1 MALASDAGMLGVYV
15 AFRIQELFTNL
26 LHFWCTFAPKVHQA
40 RKDGALLV
48 HFGQGQGQAEA
59 PETKGKGESDSGSTD
74 PDGENNQEDEE
85 EGDSTRDRCKNRW
98 LPDELLSYLEKCDR
112 KDTTEAVNRLVKRD
126 KAGRFQLCLESNW
139 WKETHQKFD
148 AVKGKDKALGYTLT
162 RAKAACGG
170 QEGLDKALST
180 GEVRQVTE
188 NGTTFHVF
196 KAGFVFF
203 PFRSLLCFLLH
214 AMQEIMGVQ
223 EFKDYVQGYALSL
236 LPPTSALPN
245 DPAGNSSGTA
255 ALALS
260 DQVLAALN
268 W

>member
-1 MALASDAGMLGVYV
+1 M
-15 AFRIQELFTNL
+15 
-26 LHFWCTFAPKVHQA
+26 
-40 RKDGALLV
+40 
-48 HFGQGQGQAEA
+48 
-59 PETKGKGESDSGSTD
+59 
-74 PDGENNQEDEE
+74 
-85 EGDSTRDRCKNRW
+85 
-98 LPDELLSYLEKCDR
+98 
-112 KDTTEAVNRLVKRD
+112 NRLVKRD

-214 AMQEIMGVQ
+214 AMQEIMVSHEKGTRSETSCAGQTEPGSAGVQ
-223 EFKDYVQGYALSL
+223 GLRAGLRLEPPAADLCPAQRPSWKQLRHSGSRSERPGLSRFEL
-236 LPPTSALPN
+236 VVLI
-245 DPAGNSSGTA
+245 SGSHPFFHSCQDKKN
-255 ALALS
+255 L
-260 DQVLAALN
+260 D
-268 W
+268 